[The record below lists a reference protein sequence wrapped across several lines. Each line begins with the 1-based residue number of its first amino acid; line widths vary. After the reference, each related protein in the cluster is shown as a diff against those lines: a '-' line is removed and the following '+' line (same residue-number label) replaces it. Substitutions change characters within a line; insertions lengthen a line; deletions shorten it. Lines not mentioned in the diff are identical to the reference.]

1 MKHPRILVIERI
13 RTIRPKARRAKWD
26 KIVIDEELEVEQSE
40 IDFLRTRL
48 NPQNPNA
55 EIIIGK
61 ITSQ

>member
-1 MKHPRILVIERI
+1 MKHPRILVVERI

-26 KIVIDEELEVEQSE
+26 KIVIDEELEVEPSE

-48 NPQNPNA
+48 NPSA